1 MTTGKNK
8 ENFEKW
14 LLDQSY
20 MFRIEALKWFYELP
34 LEMQF
39 GSYVAYYDQLGIDI
53 EIGGKNSFK
62 PTGYSVTIIGNNH
75 VFCYK
80 PEIKSRYQAYK
91 IAIHE
96 ANLIMDLNLIKLT
109 STTK

>member
-8 ENFEKW
+8 EQFEKW
-14 LLDQSY
+14 LLNQPY
-20 MFRIEALKWFYELP
+20 MFRIEALQWFYELP
-34 LEMQF
+34 FEMQF
-39 GSYVAYYDQLGIDI
+39 NSYVAYYDQLGIDI

-62 PTGYSVTIIGNNH
+62 PTGYSVTIIGNNR

-91 IAIHE
+91 VALEE

-109 STTK
+109 TITE